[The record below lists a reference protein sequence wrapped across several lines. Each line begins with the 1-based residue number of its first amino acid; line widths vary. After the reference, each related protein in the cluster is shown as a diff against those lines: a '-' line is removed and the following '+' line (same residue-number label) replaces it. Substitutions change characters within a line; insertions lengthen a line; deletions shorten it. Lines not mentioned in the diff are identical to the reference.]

1 MVRMTGGFKKTRATA
16 KQNNKKKDNSS
27 KTPPDVTAN
36 DVVYYCAH
44 TACGKVIHEDS
55 EAQAEERSIQC
66 DSCSKW
72 LHQQCTDILV
82 SEYKCLT
89 KAKSSSLKFICQ
101 YCLEAE
107 VKPNKKL
114 DEIEKKVSEIFNLVN
129 NLKAFLKDTVREEV
143 SARFNEEINKKVDD
157 VKIELN
163 KEIKT
168 NLEEETEKEKRKNNL
183 IILNIP
189 ESVKKTPEER
199 TIEDKVAVENILK
212 KIEGSILPEEFTQP
226 CRLGIK
232 RAEGQS
238 RPLKITVKTVNR
250 KIEILRGASRINE
263 GVDFASRIYINNDL
277 TQAERKA
284 DKDMRD
290 RLREKR
296 KEGGRWKIKNK
307 EIISE
312 DNKHPQR
319 DEYSS
324 SPAET
329 TKETMSSTEPP
340 KA

>member
-1 MVRMTGGFKKTRATA
+1 M
-16 KQNNKKKDNSS
+16 
-27 KTPPDVTAN
+27 
-36 DVVYYCAH
+36 
-44 TACGKVIHEDS
+44 
-55 EAQAEERSIQC
+55 
-66 DSCSKW
+66 
-72 LHQQCTDILV
+72 
-82 SEYKCLT
+82 
-89 KAKSSSLKFICQ
+89 
-101 YCLEAE
+101 
-107 VKPNKKL
+107 
-114 DEIEKKVSEIFNLVN
+114 
-129 NLKAFLKDTVREEV
+129 
-143 SARFNEEINKKVDD
+143 
-157 VKIELN
+157 
-163 KEIKT
+163 
-168 NLEEETEKEKRKNNL
+168 
-183 IILNIP
+183 
-189 ESVKKTPEER
+189 
-199 TIEDKVAVENILK
+199 
-212 KIEGSILPEEFTQP
+212 
-226 CRLGIK
+226 K